1 MNCVDLIGR
10 VTREIRCAYTA
21 QSQKAVAHFILAVK
35 RERSEDATDFI
46 PCEVWDKQAEN
57 MEKMVQ
63 KGELIAVH
71 GSLRSGSYTAK
82 NGDTVYTLDLHVQR
96 FEFLE
101 TKASKQAKLQEHAQI
116 NQAKSTVS
124 TKETAKDDTVST
136 VTKDGEQLPA
146 GYEYISEEEPF

>member
-10 VTREIRCAYTA
+10 VTREIKCAYTA
-21 QSQKAVAHFILAVK
+21 QTQKAVAHFILAVK

-46 PCEVWDKQAEN
+46 PCEIWDKQAEN
-57 MEKMVQ
+57 MERMVQ

-82 NGDTVYTLDLHVQR
+82 NGDTVYTLNLHVQR

-101 TKASKQAKLQEHAQI
+101 TKASKQAKQQEHAQI
-116 NQAKSTVS
+116 NQAKSTAS
-124 TKETAKDDTVST
+124 TDTNSQMNNMSTAD
-136 VTKDGEQLPA
+136 KDGEQLPD
-146 GYEYISEEEPF
+146 GYEYVSEEEPF